1 MLLCWLILGGGLT
14 GLCLRV
20 WLRLPVVVVVV
31 VEHGWAVCFGK
42 WGVERTKVVC
52 TVFVEEFVE
61 SEAM

>member
-1 MLLCWLILGGGLT
+1 MT

-31 VEHGWAVCFGK
+31 VEHGWVACLGK

-52 TVFVEEFVE
+52 TVFVEELVE